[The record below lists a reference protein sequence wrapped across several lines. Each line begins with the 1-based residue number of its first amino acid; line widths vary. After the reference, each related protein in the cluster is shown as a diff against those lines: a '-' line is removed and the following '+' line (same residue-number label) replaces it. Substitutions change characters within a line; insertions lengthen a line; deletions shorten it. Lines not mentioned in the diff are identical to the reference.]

1 MGEVQRLRVFD
12 AVFAFAILIGV
23 ANFAYH
29 AIQGDFGLFSII
41 ASEAEERA
49 LTTELSEAQAE
60 RSKLENRVARLGA
73 AYLDLDILDETAR
86 GALGLIRTD
95 EVTLR

>member
-1 MGEVQRLRVFD
+1 MGEVQRLKVFD
-12 AVFAFAILIGV
+12 AIFAFAILIGV

-49 LTTELSEAQAE
+49 LTIELSEVQRE
-60 RSKLENRVARLGA
+60 RAMLENRVARLDE
-73 AYLDLDILDETAR
+73 AYLDLDLLDEAAR
-86 GALGLIRTD
+86 GVLGLVGPD
-95 EVTLR
+95 EVTQR

>member
-1 MGEVQRLRVFD
+1 MGEVQRLQVFD
-12 AVFAFAILIGV
+12 AIFAFAIIIGV

-49 LTTELSEAQAE
+49 LVAELSLAQRE
-60 RSKLENRVARLGA
+60 RDALENRVARLSEG
-73 AYLDLDILDETAR
+73 YLDLDILDEAAR
-86 GALGLIRTD
+86 DALGLIRSD
-95 EVTLR
+95 EVTPR

>member
-23 ANFAYH
+23 ANFGYH
-29 AIQGDFGLFSII
+29 AIQGDFGLFAII
-41 ASEAEERA
+41 ANEAEENTLVA
-49 LTTELSEAQAE
+49 ELSEARQE
-60 RSKLENRVARLGA
+60 RARLENRVARLGEG
-73 AYLDLDILDETAR
+73 YLDIDMLDEAAR
-86 GALGLIRTD
+86 NVLGLIGGD

>member
-1 MGEVQRLRVFD
+1 MGEAQRLKAFD

-41 ASEAEERA
+41 ASEAEERS
-49 LTTELSEAQAE
+49 LTIELSELQRE
-60 RSKLENRVARLGA
+60 RDRLENRVARLDA
-73 AYLDLDILDETAR
+73 AYLDLDLLDEAAR
-86 GALGLIRTD
+86 GVLGLVGPD
-95 EVTLR
+95 EVTQR